1 MIYIK
6 AKLVE
11 NTPTD
16 EEKRDMR
23 DFIKFCFSKGYTLRV
38 ETEDKLHDTLA
49 IWKGIS
55 R

>member
-1 MIYIK
+1 MIYIR

-11 NTPTD
+11 NHPTK
-16 EEKRDMR
+16 EEERDLH
-23 DFIKFCFSKGYTLRV
+23 DFISFCFSKGYTVRV
-38 ETEDKLHDTLA
+38 ETEDKLHDILA